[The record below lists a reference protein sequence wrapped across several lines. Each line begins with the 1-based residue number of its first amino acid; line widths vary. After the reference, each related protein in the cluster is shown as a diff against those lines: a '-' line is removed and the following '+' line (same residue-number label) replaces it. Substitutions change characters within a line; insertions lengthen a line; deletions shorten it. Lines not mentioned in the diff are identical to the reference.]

1 MNRRAINMA
10 TAALVVVGFGYLVAV
25 AARSLPGQEEEPP
38 LVDIAFNI
46 PEGVQ
51 NSIVWLLI
59 AFSGL
64 GAALL
69 LLSVKRA
76 RPGKMPPLRA
86 LYTLAIW
93 LVILLLMYRYAKP
106 AIDGAGEIASELGE
120 ERGVPVDPTGS
131 PTATAAAWI
140 VSAVISAAIAA
151 ALIRLATIA
160 KTSEWSFDRTQPG
173 GVVVT
178 RSAGPAAPIPRL
190 EGNDP
195 KARVINAYADFESG
209 AETAGL
215 GRIESETPRR
225 HASRVESELEL
236 RRQDLAELSTT
247 FESARY
253 SESEVTED
261 SADRA
266 ESAWAR
272 LKGRILP

>member
-1 MNRRAINMA
+1 MV

-38 LVDIAFNI
+38 MVDVGFTM

-51 NSIVWLLI
+51 NSIVWLLM
-59 AFSGL
+59 ALTAL
-64 GAALL
+64 GAALML
-69 LLSVKRA
+69 LGIKRGN
-76 RPGKMPPLRA
+76 PGKRPPVRA

-93 LVILLLMYRYAKP
+93 LVILLVMFRFAKP
-106 AIDGAGEIASELGE
+106 AIEEATEIASELGSD
-120 ERGVPVDPTGS
+120 GGAPVEPTGS

-160 KTSEWSFDRTQPG
+160 RVTDWTFDRSQP
-173 GVVVT
+173 
-178 RSAGPAAPIPRL
+178 AGADVKRGTVQATPIVRMDGHDPR
-190 EGNDP
+190 
-195 KARVINAYADFESG
+195 ARVINAYADFESD
-209 AETAGL
+209 ARTAGL

-225 HASRVESELEL
+225 HASRVESEVEL
-236 RRQDLAELSTT
+236 SRQDLADLSST

-253 SESEVTED
+253 AESEVTEQL
-261 SADRA
+261 ADRA

-272 LKGRILP
+272 LKARILP